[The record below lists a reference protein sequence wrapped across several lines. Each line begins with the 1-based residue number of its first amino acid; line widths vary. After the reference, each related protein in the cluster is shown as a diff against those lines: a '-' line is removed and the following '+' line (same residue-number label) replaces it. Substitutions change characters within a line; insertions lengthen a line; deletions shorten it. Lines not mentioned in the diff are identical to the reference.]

1 MDGRSRAPGLSS
13 MDIFISE
20 GPKFVS
26 FYGQALN
33 DRERERGGVWI
44 NCLEKIK
51 INKKTTI
58 IAPGN

>member
-13 MDIFISE
+13 MDIFILE
-20 GPKFVS
+20 GPKLVS

-44 NCLEKIK
+44 ICLEKIK
-51 INKKTTI
+51 INK
-58 IAPGN
+58 